1 MRKEVCPPRAIRIKP
16 LRYVFAAD
24 GRRAN
29 GEKCYSSTS
38 ERETTLPMDGS
49 QCVVASRR
57 HAISMRTRDAAEAY
71 IAIAIGVHIG
81 RKMDPLKGLAT
92 LCRKALMK
100 IRVAGSP
107 TRTRAR

>member
-38 ERETTLPMDGS
+38 ERETTLPMDGWDCS
-49 QCVVASRR
+49 LHVRQICCC
-57 HAISMRTRDAAEAY
+57 IS
-71 IAIAIGVHIG
+71 
-81 RKMDPLKGLAT
+81 
-92 LCRKALMK
+92 
-100 IRVAGSP
+100 
-107 TRTRAR
+107 